1 MVTKNRE
8 ALNNDGIR
16 EVPISESTSRK
27 GDFAEYYAITW
38 LWDNGYEVFHNAGGS
53 GPIDMVAIKDG
64 EVTLI
69 DVKTLYTDNPN
80 TASTS
85 ASSPRT
91 QEQKN
96 LGVVLLGFAPE
107 TRKLRW
113 INHHEKHV

>member
-1 MVTKNRE
+1 MGSSSQV
-8 ALNNDGIR
+8 ALNNDGSR
-16 EVPISESTSRK
+16 ETPISESAGRK

-38 LWDNGYEVFHNAGGS
+38 LWDNGYEVFPNAGGS
-53 GPIDMVAIKDG
+53 GPIDMVAFKDG
-64 EVTLI
+64 EITLI
-69 DVKTLYTDNPN
+69 DVKTLYRDSPN
-80 TASTS
+80 RIAMSVS
-85 ASSPRT
+85 ASRT